1 MKNKDNLSEYS
12 DSVSVDVASEA
23 IDEEFFNGLLDVP
36 VTTTSNQPQ
45 KARVQILEEL
55 NGKILFSIDLMIK
68 LKLSYVDYL
77 FII

>member
-23 IDEEFFNGLLDVP
+23 IDEEFFSGLLDVP
-36 VTTTSNQPQ
+36 VTTTINQPQ

-55 NGKILFSIDLMIK
+55 NGKLLFFIDLMIN
-68 LKLSYVDYL
+68 LKLSYVVFFL
-77 FII
+77 

>member
-1 MKNKDNLSEYS
+1 MKNKDNLNEYS

-23 IDEEFFNGLLDVP
+23 IDEEFFSGLLDVP

-55 NGKILFSIDLMIK
+55 NGKILFSIYPMIN
-68 LKLSYVDYL
+68 LKYPMWSICL
-77 FII
+77 

>member
-1 MKNKDNLSEYS
+1 MILKNKDNLSEYS

-23 IDEEFFNGLLDVP
+23 INEEFFTGLLDFP

-55 NGKILFSIDLMIK
+55 NGKFFVFDLP
-68 LKLSYVDYL
+68 YD
-77 FII
+77 